1 MKPSIDCPFVSFAK
15 LEESIDVF
23 KKWSQ
28 IRDQQ
33 IDENIKKPLIE
44 DKSEE
49 LIKLQIEF
57 KKIPFNRTTFIH
69 TISLPNHWRHESDF
83 ESCLI
88 VKDINKKPLTDREL
102 DLGFI

>member
-1 MKPSIDCPFVSFAK
+1 MKPSIDCPFVSLSK
-15 LEESIDVF
+15 LEESIDVL

-28 IRDQQ
+28 IRVQQ
-33 IDENIKKPLIE
+33 VDDKIKKPLIE
-44 DKSEE
+44 DESE
-49 LIKLQIEF
+49 LIKLQIEL
-57 KKIPFNRTTFIH
+57 KKIPFNRTTYIH